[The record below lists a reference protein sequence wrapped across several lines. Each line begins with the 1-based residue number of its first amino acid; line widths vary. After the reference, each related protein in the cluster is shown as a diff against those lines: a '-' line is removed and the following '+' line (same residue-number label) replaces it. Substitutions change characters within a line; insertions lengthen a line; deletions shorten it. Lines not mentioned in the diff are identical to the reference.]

1 MNSEMPLDFVYEKAS
16 NSYRLA
22 LYDTD
27 KKLLEKVQTGKGD
40 STIFEGNAFL
50 YIEGIFA

>member
-27 KKLLEKVQTGKGD
+27 KKLLEKVSYNSQRQLETAIIK
-40 STIFEGNAFL
+40 
-50 YIEGIFA
+50 